1 MKAHKS
7 NSVLFF
13 LSTIW
18 WLHAPKRI
26 EKITREN
33 AFEQKKKKPLSPALS
48 LGTGISPSY
57 FQVDLLLH
65 VLSQKNRRK
74 TEPTE
79 IPIYLFDSLPTC
91 RFNEKLEILVTTLN
105 IGCNLQDSPP
115 KISRSYPCAKK
126 SAAGLLFSKKHHSSQ
141 HVKTQC
147 FHAWFNKATKF
158 LGIDNLTEKKLPVT
172 AFVTSWSCSRISK
185 RQLLILQLWNPE
197 TQNTTVET
205 RLTATFFW
213 LPGKNRHIFSCKKTL
228 VNKANFFGPNSGILT
243 GFRCTTLSLSKVQVK
258 LVQVTVFSINELKT
272 FSFVTGR

>member
-79 IPIYLFDSLPTC
+79 IPIYLFDSPPTC
-91 RFNEKLEILVTTLN
+91 CFNKKLEILVTTLN
-105 IGCNLQDSPP
+105 IGCNLQDSLP

-126 SAAGLLFSKKHHSSQ
+126 SAAGPLFSKKHHFSQ

-147 FHAWFNKATKF
+147 FRAWINKATKF

-205 RLTATFFW
+205 RLTATFFGY
-213 LPGKNRHIFSCKKTL
+213 LAKTAIYFLVKKPVLIRPIFL
-228 VNKANFFGPNSGILT
+228 GPI
-243 GFRCTTLSLSKVQVK
+243 VAY
-258 LVQVTVFSINELKT
+258 
-272 FSFVTGR
+272 

>member
-79 IPIYLFDSLPTC
+79 IPIYLLDSPPTC
-91 RFNEKLEILVTTLN
+91 CFNEKLEILVTTLN

-115 KISRSYPCAKK
+115 KYQEVTPMQRN
-126 SAAGLLFSKKHHSSQ
+126 Q
-141 HVKTQC
+141 Q
-147 FHAWFNKATKF
+147 
-158 LGIDNLTEKKLPVT
+158 LGYYFPRNI
-172 AFVTSWSCSRISK
+172 I
-185 RQLLILQLWNPE
+185 
-197 TQNTTVET
+197 
-205 RLTATFFW
+205 
-213 LPGKNRHIFSCKKTL
+213 L
-228 VNKANFFGPNSGILT
+228 VNKLKLSAFMHGLIKPQSFWELT
-243 GFRCTTLSLSKVQVK
+243 IWQKRNYQWRHLLHPDLVAGSLNV
-258 LVQVTVFSINELKT
+258 NC
-272 FSFVTGR
+272 